1 MAETRT
7 RDLWDKIDILAKIMT
22 PVVLFTFGTLYNM
35 HQTKINE
42 AQKASDRVMS
52 LVKNL
57 SSPNIEERKTALA
70 LLNYE
75 KSKHPGAVPDDL
87 LTNILP
93 ALVQLAKTEKNSE
106 VAQSAE
112 KLAKDVVA
120 NVEPGLV
127 AAVNQQVAETPGR
140 IFMHILDE
148 GQRSDARRI
157 AGRFED
163 KGYYVPLSEKVNAVP
178 AITEVR
184 FFHHEE
190 AQEAEEMVSLL
201 RTLGVAEVKVSDHS
215 GSKNASRVRKRTFE
229 IWFSSK
235 SLRLPLTNTSSP
247 RTGSESQ

>member
-42 AQKASDRVMS
+42 AQKASDRVAS
-52 LVKNL
+52 LVKSL

-93 ALVQLAKTEKNSE
+93 ALVQLAKSEKDAD
-106 VAQSAE
+106 VAKTAE

-127 AAVNQQVAETPGR
+127 TAVQNQVADDPGR

-157 AGRFED
+157 AGQLED
-163 KGYYVPLSEKVNAVP
+163 KGYHVPVSEKVTAVP
-178 AITEVR
+178 ALTEVR
-184 FFHHEE
+184 FFHSEE
-190 AQEAEEMVSLL
+190 VKEATDLAATL
-201 RTLGVAEVKVSDHS
+201 QGLGVAEAKVSDHS

-229 IWFSSK
+229 VWFSSK
-235 SLRLPLTNTSSP
+235 SLRQPLANTSSP

>member
-1 MAETRT
+1 MAETRN

-35 HQTKINE
+35 HQTRINE
-42 AQKASDRVMS
+42 AQKASDRVAS
-52 LVKNL
+52 LVKSL
-57 SSPNIEERKTALA
+57 SSPNVEERKTALA

-93 ALVQLAKTEKNSE
+93 ALVQLAKTERNAD
-106 VAQSAE
+106 VAQTAE
-112 KLAKDVVA
+112 KLAKDVVS

-127 AAVNQQVAETPGR
+127 TAVQNQVADDPGR
-140 IFMHILDE
+140 IFMHIIDE

-157 AGRFED
+157 AGRLED
-163 KGYYVPLSEKVNAVP
+163 KGYYVPVSEKVTAVP
-178 AITEVR
+178 AATEVR
-184 FFHHEE
+184 FFHSEE
-190 AQEAEEMVSLL
+190 AQEAADLATAL
-201 RTLGVAEVKVSDHS
+201 QGLGVAETKVSDLS
-215 GSKNASRVRKRTFE
+215 RSRNASRVRKRTFE

-235 SLRLPLTNTSSP
+235 SLRLPLANTSTP

>member
-35 HQTKINE
+35 HQTRINE
-42 AQKASDRVMS
+42 AQKASDRVAT
-52 LVKNL
+52 LVKSL

-93 ALVQLAKTEKNSE
+93 ALVQLAKSEKDAD
-106 VAQSAE
+106 VAKTAE
-112 KLAKDVVA
+112 KLANDVVA

-127 AAVNQQVAETPGR
+127 TAVQNQVAENPGR
-140 IFMHILDE
+140 IFTHIVDE

-163 KGYYVPLSEKVNAVP
+163 KGYYVPVSEKVAVVP
-178 AITEVR
+178 AVTEVR
-184 FFHHEE
+184 FFHSEE
-190 AQEAEEMVSLL
+190 AQEAAELATMLQS
-201 RTLGVAEVKVSDHS
+201 LGVAEAKVSDHS
-215 GSKNASRVRKRTFE
+215 RSKNASRVRKRTFE

-235 SLRLPLTNTSSP
+235 SLRQPLPNNATP

>member
-42 AQKASDRVMS
+42 AQKASDRVAS
-52 LVKNL
+52 LVKSL

-93 ALVQLAKTEKNSE
+93 ALVQLAKTEKDAD
-106 VAQSAE
+106 VAKTAE
-112 KLAKDVVA
+112 KLAKDVVS

-127 AAVNQQVAETPGR
+127 TAVQNQVADDPGR

-157 AGRFED
+157 AGQLED
-163 KGYYVPLSEKVNAVP
+163 KGYHVPVSEKVAAVP
-178 AITEVR
+178 AVTEVR
-184 FFHHEE
+184 FFHREV
-190 AQEAEEMVSLL
+190 AQEAEEMVNLL

-235 SLRLPLTNTSSP
+235 SLRQPLANTSSP

>member
-42 AQKASDRVMS
+42 AQKASDRVAS
-52 LVKNL
+52 LVKSL
-57 SSPNIEERKTALA
+57 SSQNVEERKTALA

-93 ALVQLAKTEKNSE
+93 ALVQLAKSEKDAD
-106 VAQSAE
+106 VARTAE
-112 KLAKDVVA
+112 KLAKDVVS

-127 AAVNQQVAETPGR
+127 AAVQNQVADDPGR

-157 AGRFED
+157 AGRLED
-163 KGYYVPLSEKVNAVP
+163 KGYYVPMSEKVSAVP
-178 AITEVR
+178 AVTEVR
-184 FFHHEE
+184 FFHSEE
-190 AQEAEEMVSLL
+190 AQEAADLAIVLQG
-201 RTLGVAEVKVSDHS
+201 LGVVETKVTDLSR
-215 GSKNASRVRKRTFE
+215 SKNASRVRKRTFE
-229 IWFSSK
+229 IWFSAK
-235 SLRLPLTNTSSP
+235 SLRQPLANTSTP